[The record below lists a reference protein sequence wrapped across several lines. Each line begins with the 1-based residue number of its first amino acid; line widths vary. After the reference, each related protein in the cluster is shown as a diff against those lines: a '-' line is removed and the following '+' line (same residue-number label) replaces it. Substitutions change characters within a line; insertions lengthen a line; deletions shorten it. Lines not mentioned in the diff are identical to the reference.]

1 MYPGDG
7 RHELLRRQH
16 PSQNGGVLRLNLPT
30 QFYLALL
37 AVQFMGPVGNFL
49 AGAMVDGSPLVWLGE
64 RILYILGIRIPR
76 GSTTIVLLYLMVLP
90 PIT

>member
-1 MYPGDG
+1 
-7 RHELLRRQH
+7 
-16 PSQNGGVLRLNLPT
+16 
-30 QFYLALL
+30 
-37 AVQFMGPVGNFL
+37 MGPVGNFL